1 MKIIFQESEKERL
14 MPSFLAKRVSES
26 HHEASKKLSGL
37 EKTKAFSRP
46 LQSWPYPPTWTWAS
60 EAQEV
65 VLTVMKN

>member
-1 MKIIFQESEKERL
+1 MKIFQESEKERL

-46 LQSWPYPPTWTWAS
+46 LQVNNFRIVFLS
-60 EAQEV
+60 
-65 VLTVMKN
+65 

>member
-1 MKIIFQESEKERL
+1 MKIYQESEKERL

-46 LQSWPYPPTWTWAS
+46 LQVNDLQNSFLI
-60 EAQEV
+60 V
-65 VLTVMKN
+65 RI